1 MEENLR
7 CALCTFAR
15 AKTSGEAR
23 GYPGITVC
31 CADVNFSMFN
41 SSVLTAPVENLSQLD
56 ERIKA
61 AASYYSGRGLSWS
74 CWLCREWVQPSV
86 RGKVSEVMSR
96 NGLHLVVD
104 LPGMEAGRL
113 AAASRRLPELVI
125 RRVGDNPTRADFNH
139 IMAATFGIPFSISRD
154 VYESPTTW
162 QGFLTG
168 WVGYLDR
175 EPVATAASLVAG
187 GVAGVYAVATMPQH
201 RRKGYAEVVMRH
213 ALAQARVASGIEHTV
228 LQSSDQGYRLYEK
241 MGYRTV
247 TRYAVFAYS

>member
-15 AKTSGEAR
+15 AKSSGEVR

-31 CADVNFSMFN
+31 CSAVNFSMFN
-41 SSVLTAPVENLSQLD
+41 SSVLTAPVESASQLD
-56 ERIKA
+56 QRIRT
-61 AASYYSGRGLSWS
+61 AASYYEGRGLPWS
-74 CWLCREWVQPSV
+74 FWLCREWVSPGV
-86 RGKVSEVMSR
+86 RGKVSEVMLK

-104 LPGMEAGRL
+104 MPGMEASRL
-113 AAASRRLPELVI
+113 AAPSRPLPELVI

-139 IMAATFGIPFSISRD
+139 IMAAMFGIPFSISRD
-154 VYESPTTW
+154 VYDSPTTW
-162 QGFLTG
+162 QGSLTG
-168 WVGYLDR
+168 WIGYLDR

-187 GVAGVYAVATMPQH
+187 GVAGIYAVATVPEH